1 MFISVV
7 TIDIGFVTIHLY
19 AREQSSAAH
28 MWKIVKHFRK
38 IKQLSLG
45 YKLRMRNALHTLDM
59 SDFKVIV
66 EAKKAIMLL
75 KRDKKITPSIS
86 WQKKKTYTYP
96 AQISNKC
103 NNVWLNWVAHEFS
116 VIRVLLGFFFLSLSF
131 APLILVTTTTRSII
145 DEYGAHAHINRNE
158 NP

>member
-1 MFISVV
+1 
-7 TIDIGFVTIHLY
+7 
-19 AREQSSAAH
+19 
-28 MWKIVKHFRK
+28 
-38 IKQLSLG
+38 
-45 YKLRMRNALHTLDM
+45 M

-103 NNVWLNWVAHEFS
+103 NNV
-116 VIRVLLGFFFLSLSF
+116 
-131 APLILVTTTTRSII
+131 
-145 DEYGAHAHINRNE
+145 
-158 NP
+158 